1 VPELAP
7 DTRGWENLLS
17 LRRAGEADICF
28 IMATERRPGYER
40 TVGRWEEATHRAELE
55 KEGSAYF
62 IGERD
67 GRPLGFAILQDLTEP
82 NGNVLL
88 RRIAVAE
95 PGRGVGRAI
104 LTGVMAWAFSRP
116 GTHRLWLTVAS
127 HNEAARH
134 LYQAL
139 GFRQDGVLREAHV
152 NLAGERVTSLLMSI
166 LRPEWEAAGA

>member
-1 VPELAP
+1 MPDSRAPGPALA
-7 DTRGWENLLS
+7 
-17 LRRAGEADICF
+17 LRRAGEADIPF

-40 TVGRWEEATHRAELE
+40 TVGRWEEAAHRAEML
-55 KEGSAYF
+55 KPGSAYF
-62 IGERD
+62 IGEGD
-67 GRPLGFAILQDLTEP
+67 GRPLGFAMLQDLADP

-95 PGRGVGRAI
+95 PGRGAGRAI
-104 LTGVMAWAFSRP
+104 LVGVMAWAFARP
-116 GTHRLWLTVAS
+116 VTHRLWLTVAP

-134 LYQAL
+134 LYQTL